1 LRDFPR
7 DHGRPE
13 DVEHRDRSRAR
24 LRAALRPS
32 DPRRGVEPARAGV
45 HQAGRDRWRVAVA
58 RDPPPRAAQRDEL
71 GDGAGQPDDRGR
83 DHCRGVAVLSW
94 RRGATAGA
102 GVGLD
107 AGRRT
112 VDADGRRLV
121 AHSLPRSRHR
131 DGGAG
136 DAATRR
142 LAAGAP
148 RPAAAQPVT
157 RMASVLQVTELQTH
171 YVTFGGA
178 RVVKAVDRVSFALN
192 EGECLGIVGES
203 GCGKTTTCQSIVG
216 VLPAAARIVG
226 GSIAFMGEEL
236 TRKRPREMRRIRGAR
251 IAMILQDPMAS
262 LNPLFSI
269 YRQVAEPAY
278 YHHAMRGRSLRERVR
293 ELLNAVRIPSPAIRM
308 LEYPHQMS
316 GGMRQRI
323 VGAIALAGGPKL
335 IMADEPTTN
344 LDVTIQAQYL
354 DLLKDLQQQTGIAI
368 IFVTHN
374 LGIVARMCDRLAVMY
389 AGRIVE
395 AGTVRQL
402 FDAPQHPYTKALLR
416 SMPKLGSKE
425 PLSPIPGQPP
435 PRAGGPPPSTRVA
448 QTPAHAVPPPR
459 PTTCAAPPAGAR
471 AAGGQRRVPR
481 KPIGRP
487 MPPLLEAEGLAKH
500 FPSVSGVFPWRRV
513 AWVKAVDGVD
523 FTVEPGETLGVIG
536 ESGCGKTT
544 TAKLILLQEIPT
556 AGVIRF
562 DGKVVAGFAAAEL
575 MRYRR
580 EVQVVFQAPYSS
592 LSPRMRVGEI
602 IAEPLQIHTDLPRS
616 QQQERVAEVLE
627 LVGLRPDGARLFPH
641 EFSGG

>member
-13 DVEHRDRSRAR
+13 HVEHRDHSRRR
-24 LRAALRPS
+24 LLDALRPS

-102 GVGLD
+102 GLGFD

-112 VDADGRRLV
+112 LDADGRRLV

-136 DAATRR
+136 DAAARR

-226 GSIAFMGEEL
+226 GSIAFMSEEL
-236 TRKRPREMRRIRGAR
+236 PRKRAREMRRHRAAL

-425 PLSPIPGQPP
+425 PLSAIPGPPPHLAPLPAPRARRTPAHSAPP
-435 PRAGGPPPSTRVA
+435 PRPRPRARRRAGPRLAGGPPRL
-448 QTPAHAVPPPR
+448 
-459 PTTCAAPPAGAR
+459 
-471 AAGGQRRVPR
+471 PR

-500 FPSVSGVFPWRRV
+500 FPSVNGVFPWRRV

-562 DGKVVAGFAAAEL
+562 DGKDGAGFAGGEL
-575 MRYRR
+575 LRYRR
-580 EVQVVFQAPYSS
+580 EVQVVFQDPYSS

-641 EFSGG
+641 EFSGGQ